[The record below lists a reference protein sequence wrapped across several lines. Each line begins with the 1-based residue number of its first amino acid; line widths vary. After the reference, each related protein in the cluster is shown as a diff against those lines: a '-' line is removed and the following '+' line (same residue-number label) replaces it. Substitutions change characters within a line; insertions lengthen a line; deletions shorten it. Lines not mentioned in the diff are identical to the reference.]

1 MLLSLLN
8 LNIYCIVQDI
18 IDFCEGYE
26 ESLPVFSQWL
36 PVITKTVE
44 FNYKNNYSDLAYQ

>member
-18 IDFCEGYE
+18 IIFCEGYE
-26 ESLPVFSQWL
+26 ESLRVFSHWL
-36 PVITKTVE
+36 SNPAKIVE
-44 FNYKNNYSDLAYQ
+44 LNFKNT